1 MPIANSGWRHASVIA
16 AYRDRWNIGDDRR
29 PIGPDGASRTIEEAG
44 HRERAELAVGR
55 ARLLSRNGH
64 DLRKLRL
71 VVDPAALAHS
81 SRTAST
87 SRSRALR
94 DTKAMLL
101 EKGDLSTGAA
111 SNEDVEPLQLGD
123 LFRSLS
129 RPESSRYRSLA
140 NWRRLHQLVV
150 RLRNGMGSCSGLRR
164 DRPRGAPDLMSF
176 CLGRSHGADLI
187 RCADLFATAGF
198 SSKWRA

>member
-1 MPIANSGWRHASVIA
+1 
-16 AYRDRWNIGDDRR
+16 
-29 PIGPDGASRTIEEAG
+29 
-44 HRERAELAVGR
+44 
-55 ARLLSRNGH
+55 
-64 DLRKLRL
+64 
-71 VVDPAALAHS
+71 
-81 SRTAST
+81 
-87 SRSRALR
+87 
-94 DTKAMLL
+94 MLL